1 MKYVILKVDTT
12 GLNPDTAEIVKI
24 DALKVIDGETYHF
37 VSFVNP
43 GCLIP
48 QEASSVS
55 GICNEDVA
63 DAPTFEDIKESL
75 LSFIGN
81 LPIIG
86 HNINFDLSFINK
98 YLDVPLTNKSMSLMD
113 MARNFGYTGS
123 LKFTN
128 MCKHYGIL
136 IDSKDIARTTN
147 SLFQVML
154 QDYRNRQDN

>member
-24 DALKVIDGETYHF
+24 DALKVVDDMTERYIT
-37 VSFVNP
+37 FVNP

-63 DAPTFEDIKESL
+63 DAPAFEDIKESL
-75 LSFIGN
+75 LDFIGN

-98 YLDVPLTNKSMSLMD
+98 YLDSPLVNKSMSLMD

-128 MCKHYGIL
+128 MCKHYSIP
-136 IDSKDIARTTN
+136 IDSKDIARTTD
-147 SLFQVML
+147 SLFQAMI
-154 QDYRNRQDN
+154 QDYKNRQDN